1 MKRVNYIFS
10 GKVKD
15 LILALNV
22 FEYGIIVKG
31 NTRMFD
37 FEEILK
43 FCKNYYKKC
52 EE

>member
-1 MKRVNYIFS
+1 MKKINYIYS

-31 NTRMFD
+31 NTCMFD
-37 FEEILK
+37 FEKMLIY
-43 FCKNYYKKC
+43 CKNCKKKC